1 MNTPLQSKHSAKQ
14 HNTVHDIA
22 HFITMSEEEHESVD
36 NVPIE
41 ATKLIGPFIK
51 RGKELLNVQPL
62 VSYYCYLY
70 SAQLILESQLHLTQS
85 SVATYIEVLLNAIEE
100 FRKDLET
107 TNETKSASVT
117 TEILTDKEKSFKLVL
132 GFALSIFNNASK
144 DIETHTASKR
154 TVQSFMAFLDF
165 IQVTQLWPEFYS
177 GKQEQ
182 IHKQIKYAKFHS
194 NRIMKAIKNGEDAND
209 YITRT
214 DEQELNTLLGEGEAD
229 ADAEVKGDAEE
240 EHDKLDDAEISEDRS
255 SVDPVESD
263 ELSLPSA
270 PSKIEGEM
278 KMPSTP
284 VLIKGR
290 KNDLGLPTAPES
302 SVSPAAVAPTPVPAP
317 PKIPEK
323 PKVLSKPIVAPKAPT
338 TTTTLASPAEDGKVL
353 TRADVEKIWTKEE
366 VIANAQRKAKF
377 AISALNYEDVETAIK
392 ELQEAL
398 RLLRGE

>member
-1 MNTPLQSKHSAKQ
+1 VQNSTTQCRTLHVSYQS
-14 HNTVHDIA
+14 
-22 HFITMSEEEHESVD
+22 ITMSEEEHESVD
-36 NVPIE
+36 NVPTE

-70 SAQLILESQLHLTQS
+70 AAQLILESQLHLTQS

-107 TNETKSASVT
+107 TNESKSASVT

-214 DEQELNTLLGEGEAD
+214 DEQELNTLLGEGEAE
-229 ADAEVKGDAEE
+229 AEAEVNGNAEE
-240 EHDKLDDAEISEDRS
+240 EHDKPDDAEIDAEISEDRS

-302 SVSPAAVAPTPVPAP
+302 SVSAAAAAPTPVPAP

-353 TRADVEKIWTKEE
+353 SRADVEKIWTKEE

>member
-1 MNTPLQSKHSAKQ
+1 
-14 HNTVHDIA
+14 
-22 HFITMSEEEHESVD
+22 
-36 NVPIE
+36 
-41 ATKLIGPFIK
+41 
-51 RGKELLNVQPL
+51 

-107 TNETKSASVT
+107 TNESKSASVT

-214 DEQELNTLLGEGEAD
+214 DEQELNTLLGEGEAE
-229 ADAEVKGDAEE
+229 AEAEVNGNAEE
-240 EHDKLDDAEISEDRS
+240 EHDKPDDAEIDAEISEDRS

-302 SVSPAAVAPTPVPAP
+302 SVSAAAAAPTPVPAP

-353 TRADVEKIWTKEE
+353 SRADVEKIWTKEE

>member
-1 MNTPLQSKHSAKQ
+1 
-14 HNTVHDIA
+14 
-22 HFITMSEEEHESVD
+22 MSEEEHESVD

-165 IQVTQLWPEFYS
+165 IQVTQLWPKFYS

-255 SVDPVESD
+255 SVDPVEPD

-302 SVSPAAVAPTPVPAP
+302 SVSAAAVAPTPVPAP